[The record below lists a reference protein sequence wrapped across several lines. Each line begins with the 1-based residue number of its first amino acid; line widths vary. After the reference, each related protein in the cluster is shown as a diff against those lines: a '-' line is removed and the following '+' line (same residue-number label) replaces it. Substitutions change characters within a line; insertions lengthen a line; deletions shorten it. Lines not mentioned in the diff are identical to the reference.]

1 MHWCGQP
8 GKWLCICVRTRCASG
23 TRMRALLQRVSD
35 AKVVVAGETVGA
47 IRAGLLVFLGVE
59 RGDDQ
64 AVADRLLERMLG
76 YRVFPDADGRMNR
89 SLRDTGGG
97 LLVVSQFTLVADTRK
112 GTRPGF
118 SNAGKPAESEA
129 LYDYLTGRARNLHP
143 IVASGIFGADMQ
155 VTLTNDGPVTF
166 LLEV

>member
-1 MHWCGQP
+1 
-8 GKWLCICVRTRCASG
+8 
-23 TRMRALLQRVSD
+23 MRALLQRVSQ
-35 AKVVVAGETVGA
+35 AQVRVAGEIVGE
-47 IRAGLLVFLGVE
+47 ISAGLLVLLGVA

-64 AVADRLLERMLG
+64 ATADRTLERILG
-76 YRVFPDADGRMNR
+76 YRVFSDADGRMNL

-97 LLVVSQFTLVADTRK
+97 LLIVSQFTLVADTRK

-118 SNAGKPAESEA
+118 SQAGHPTESEA
-129 LYDYLTGRARNLHP
+129 LYDYMLRKAREQHDR
-143 IVASGIFGADMQ
+143 VAAGIFGADMQ